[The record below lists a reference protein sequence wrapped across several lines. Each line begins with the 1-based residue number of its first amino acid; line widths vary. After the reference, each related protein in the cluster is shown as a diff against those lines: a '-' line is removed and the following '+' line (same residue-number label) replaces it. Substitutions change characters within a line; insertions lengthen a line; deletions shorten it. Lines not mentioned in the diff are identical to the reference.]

1 MSDLAMTKPKPQAER
16 PDASARRR
24 RWWIDLGMIALFWT
38 FVFML
43 TVGQRAIDP
52 RGPEGFPP
60 LQALHTGLEYA
71 LWLLLTPGIFW
82 LSRRFG
88 FERENRFRHLLLH
101 IFVAVAVTVAVDL
114 FAHATYNV
122 LVAEEGGWRR
132 PVTLAFSLFSL
143 HFLDE
148 LFLYLVVLAAGF
160 ARDYFLR
167 YRERQEEATQLRT
180 QAAALQAQL
189 ADARLQALRMQLNPH
204 FLFNTLHAV
213 SSLVERDPRGVRR
226 MIARLSALLR
236 YTLEEAGAQEV
247 PLKQELRFLNG
258 YLEIQQIRFQGKLEV
273 EHEVAPDVLD
283 ALVPN
288 LILQP
293 IVENA
298 IKHGTSQMDGTGRI
312 AVRARREGE
321 CLVLT
326 VRDNGPGLAGPSGDG
341 AFGPNEGI
349 GLRNTRARLAE
360 LYGDAQRLTLETAKG
375 GGLVARITLPYHTSA
390 DLRTTALPASA

>member
-1 MSDLAMTKPKPQAER
+1 MTKPTLHIPSDSTGTR
-16 PDASARRR
+16 P
-24 RWWIDLGMIALFWT
+24 RWWLEFGLIALFWT
-38 FVFML
+38 FVVVLMASE
-43 TVGQRAIDP
+43 RAIDP
-52 RGPEGFPP
+52 RGPEGFPMRE
-60 LQALHTGLEYA
+60 LLHITLECA

-88 FERENRFRHLLLH
+88 FEGGRRPGRILLH
-101 IFVAVAVTVAVDL
+101 IGVAL
-114 FAHATYNV
+114 
-122 LVAEEGGWRR
+122 LVAIGVDFFSRATFYALL
-132 PVTLAFSLFSL
+132 PDVTRWPFDPLGALLRLRFM
-143 HFLDE
+143 DE

-236 YTLEEAGAQEV
+236 YTLEEASAQEV
-247 PLKQELRFLNG
+247 PLRQELRFLHG

-273 EHEVAPDVLD
+273 EEEIAREALD
-283 ALVPN
+283 AFVPN

-293 IVENA
+293 LVENA
-298 IKHGTSQMDGTGRI
+298 IKHGASQISGVGKIGI
-312 AVRARREGE
+312 AARREGDR
-321 CLVLT
+321 LILS
-326 VRDNGPGLAGPSGDG
+326 VRDNGPGLADASGDG
-341 AFGPNEGI
+341 APSRHGV
-349 GLRNTRARLAE
+349 GLRNTRERLAG
-360 LYGDAQRLTLETAKG
+360 LYGTSQRFTLEPAAG
-375 GGLVARITLPYHTSA
+375 GGLVAEVVIPYHTEPALAPAPPYSES
-390 DLRTTALPASA
+390 LPAHA